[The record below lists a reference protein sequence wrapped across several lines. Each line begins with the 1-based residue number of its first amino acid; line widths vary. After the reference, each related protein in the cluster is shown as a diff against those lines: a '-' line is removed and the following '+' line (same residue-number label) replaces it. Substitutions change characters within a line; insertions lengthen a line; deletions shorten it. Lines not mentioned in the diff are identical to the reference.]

1 MGEVDGG
8 VGAGL
13 PRHRRMPPLPPL
25 LQRVRWMG
33 TEQHGTGAW
42 VVVIALEI
50 RPRRAGALPAASGP
64 MLEKMS
70 GTVFFCGEM
79 DRRSK
84 AECGHATFVLS
95 LSNTKC

>member
-1 MGEVDGG
+1 MHASATSPFAAGEVDERSATRDG
-8 VGAGL
+8 
-13 PRHRRMPPLPPL
+13 
-25 LQRVRWMG
+25 
-33 TEQHGTGAW
+33 
-42 VVVIALEI
+42 VVVLEI